1 MPDRIIRD
9 ELLTSERYWTVC
21 DEAKLL
27 YIHILLCADDTAR
40 YTARNFSL
48 RQKCF
53 AGRSMEPERMERLL
67 NELADHDMIRLYEV
81 DGERYLFVP
90 RFRQR
95 LRFHNSKFHAPPKEI
110 NDLPEQKTDL
120 SKTQDSLKSAE
131 VKRSEVKRSEEK
143 IGVSAKADPSSTKNL
158 GSRLPDDWVL
168 PSEWALWAMNERPD
182 LNPADIADKFRDY
195 WHGVAGAKGRK
206 ANWQATWRNF
216 VRAEFSPRATLAK
229 PTNSRSGGYAEV
241 L

>member
-67 NELADHDMIRLYEV
+67 NELADNDMIRLYEV
-81 DGERYLFVP
+81 SGERFLFVP

-95 LRFHNSKFHAPPKEI
+95 LRFQHSKFPEPPKEI
-110 NDLPEQKTDL
+110 NDLEIKKTDL
-120 SKTQDSLKSAE
+120 RQTQDSLKTA
-131 VKRSEVKRSEEK
+131 EVKRSEEK
-143 IGVSAKADPSSTKNL
+143 RSNTLPPQDAPATPKVKA
-158 GSRLPDDWVL
+158 SRLPSDWEL
-168 PSEWALWAMNERPD
+168 TDELREYCRTTRPD
-182 LNPADIADKFRDY
+182 LDPDLTAREFKNY
-195 WHGVAGAKGRK
+195 W
-206 ANWQATWRNF
+206 
-216 VRAEFSPRATLAK
+216 LAK
-229 PTNSRSGGYAEV
+229 SGKDATKLRWDLTWHNWVMRSHAKPAFAKPSSARSGGYAEV